1 MSAGDIDIIVF
12 RLDAMARD
20 IAEIKAEQKAV
31 ASRGICPAPGSCVVI
46 QRDLEK
52 FTTTVTEAQSAMDGR
67 IRGLED
73 LRAEGRGIAIAAKAF
88 WAFVGAGGLG
98 IAFSAYTILRKV

>member
-1 MSAGDIDIIVF
+1 MSAGDIDVILY

-20 IAEIKAEQKAV
+20 ITEIKAEQKAV
-31 ASRGICPAPGSCVVI
+31 ASRGVCPAPGSCVVI

-52 FTTTVTEAQSAMDGR
+52 FTASSTEAAALIDSRVRD
-67 IRGLED
+67 LEN
-73 LRAEGRGIAIAAKAF
+73 LRAEGRGVAMAAKAF

-98 IAFSAYTILRKV
+98 IAFSAYSILKKV